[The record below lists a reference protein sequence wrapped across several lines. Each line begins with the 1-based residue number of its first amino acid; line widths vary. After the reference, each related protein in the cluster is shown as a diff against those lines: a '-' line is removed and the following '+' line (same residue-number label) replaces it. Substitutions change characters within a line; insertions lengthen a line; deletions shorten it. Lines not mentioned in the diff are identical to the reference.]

1 MNSIARPP
9 SIRLPRSSAKPPHRA
24 FLWSGTYI
32 LLGVATLLLDFFTG
46 PFLQFPI
53 LFVVPVGLAA
63 WYCGTGTAYTLAV
76 LLPMGRLAI
85 AVWVDQPSPYSY
97 IIANALVRIVVLI
110 LFAYLISRTAK
121 QTRELKL
128 KVESL
133 VKICSWTPFQ
143 ESPQPSA
150 WSPEV
155 TARKPAPDSSEKPAL
170 RREVVA
176 QILNDCIDL
185 ELWEQGC
192 KVAGEVQSYDWLEYR
207 EAAGRFWL
215 AHAIKLES
223 TGDVQSATGA
233 RFRMIAIW
241 PEGESE
247 SRNSPPFAAVR

>member
-1 MNSIARPP
+1 MGGHI
-9 SIRLPRSSAKPPHRA
+9 LERS
-24 FLWSGTYI
+24 
-32 LLGVATLLLDFFTG
+32 DFRCLSTG

-63 WYCGTGTAYTLAV
+63 WYCGPRTAYTLAV

-85 AVWVDQPSPYSY
+85 AVWVDHPSPSFYT
-97 IIANALVRIVVLI
+97 IANALVRMVVLI

-133 VKICSWTPFQ
+133 VKICSWPPLQ

-150 WSPEV
+150 WPSGATTP
-155 TARKPAPDSSEKPAL
+155 TPAPHSSEKPAL
-170 RREVVA
+170 RREVVSE
-176 QILNDCIDL
+176 ILSDCIDL
-185 ELWEQGC
+185 ELWEQGR

-215 AHAIKLES
+215 AHAVKLES
-223 TGDVQSATGA
+223 TGDVQSATAA
-233 RFRMIAIW
+233 RFRMMAIW
-241 PEGESE
+241 PEGESV
-247 SRNSPPFAAVR
+247 SRNSPPFACLPLTTTSGHTSIREVDLGLPRQEWVSA